1 MVGGDIYREIWNG
14 FACGSTPNGP
24 IIKWIAQAD
33 PAHQIGL
40 QPTLHAILIA
50 VESGCRGVE
59 EWSAGIFTAKFTAKF
74 GMVLLVAP
82 HLMVL

>member
-1 MVGGDIYREIWNG
+1 MVE
-14 FACGSTPNGP
+14 
-24 IIKWIAQAD
+24 WIALAD

-40 QPTLHAILIA
+40 QPTLHAFLIA

-59 EWSAGIFTAKFTAKF
+59 EWSAGIFTAKF

-82 HLMVL
+82 HLVVLWSNGLRWRIQRIKLVYNQPSTLF